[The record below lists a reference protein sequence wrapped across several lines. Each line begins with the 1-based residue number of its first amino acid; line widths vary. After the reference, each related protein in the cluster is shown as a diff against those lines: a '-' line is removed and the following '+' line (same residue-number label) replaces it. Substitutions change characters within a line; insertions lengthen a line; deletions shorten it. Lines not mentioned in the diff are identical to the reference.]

1 VIPLTDED
9 RLLLETRSGKEYED
23 SGGILSNR
31 QARHRRQYLKRNGH
45 EVTAWQGRAIIPFVH
60 DEDPGPI
67 GEAPD
72 DWSNYFNELEEAA
85 LVYQGVHACEERT
98 LEIKYPDNLPV
109 ALVCVGDFHFGN
121 KGVRY
126 DLINRDMELI
136 EATEG
141 TVAIGMGDYVDN
153 FKVNSKA
160 ASGLYG
166 AIEPNPEYQQDWASR
181 KMGVVTKWAGLVDG
195 NHDDRNYQAAG
206 LSSSTIAIAKT
217 LGVPA
222 FSQAGVGVKMQVG
235 AQSYFAI
242 LKHNFRGNSGLSK
255 GNEARRMWD
264 EWPWHWENADLVC
277 LAHTHEPHVEIPQR
291 KGRPVVYARSG
302 TYKQGDSYAEMKGYR
317 SGYGPSFFVLYPDKH
332 LIVPL
337 PQESFV
343 ENVEIYKGIRA
354 RYTPR

>member
-1 VIPLTDED
+1 VILSDED
-9 RLLLETRSGKEYED
+9 NLLLYSASGSEYKEL
-23 SGGILSNR
+23 GGLLTNR
-31 QARHRRQYLKRNGH
+31 QARHRREYLKRNGYP
-45 EVTAWQGRAIIPFVH
+45 VVAWTKLRSAKEERQPEPAEPPANP
-60 DEDPGPI
+60 DEWGT
-67 GEAPD
+67 
-72 DWSNYFNELEEAA
+72 YFQELEEAA

-98 LEIKYPDNLPV
+98 LEIVRDEHRPI
-109 ALVCVGDFHFGN
+109 ALVCIGDFHFGN

-136 EATEG
+136 EQTEG

-166 AIEPNPEYQQDWASR
+166 AIEPNPEYQEDWASR
-181 KMGVVTKWAGLVDG
+181 RMGMVSKWAALIDG
-195 NHDDRNYQAAG
+195 NHDDRNFQAAG
-206 LSSSTIAIAKT
+206 LSSSTIAIAGN

-222 FSQAGVGVKMQVG
+222 FSQAGAGVKITVG

-242 LKHNFRGNSGLSK
+242 MKHNFRGNSGISK

-264 EWPWHWENADLVC
+264 EWPWHWDNADLVC
-277 LAHTHEPHVEIPQR
+277 LAHTHEPHIEIPRR

-337 PQESFV
+337 PQESFT
-343 ENVEIYKGIRA
+343 ENIEIFKQIRD
-354 RYTPR
+354 RYAPK